1 MGERLGPGGGV
12 GMAAPGPGFSFFLD
26 PYLHIFFKHFFC
38 AGAEGATVNK
48 VGAFFAPKASA
59 VKVLVAQC

>member
-1 MGERLGPGGGV
+1 M